1 MMYVFFADLRINL
14 ASDFQIRA
22 RTALPKTMITLK
34 KHFIR
39 QAMGIDIPLHNLQD
53 GFISPGKTGTAQTN
67 YNFTSMIHYLLKSAV
82 KIKKID
88 PDPNL
93 NDNHVNGYFFVFLAF
108 ITNMI
113 L

>member
-1 MMYVFFADLRINL
+1 MKRFCKNMMNVFFADLCINF

-22 RTALPKTMITLK
+22 GTALPKTMITFK
-34 KHFIR
+34 KNLIC
-39 QAMGIDIPLHNLQD
+39 QAMGIDISLHNLKD
-53 GFISPGKTGTAQTN
+53 VFIPPGKTGTAQTN

-93 NDNHVNGYFFVFLAF
+93 NDKHVNGYFFVF
-108 ITNMI
+108 
-113 L
+113 